1 MSASELIRWG
11 GLSAVVGG
19 FLLVI
24 TDLWNLVIQLL
35 GGTEPFSETA
45 SSPSFAISSGISLLS
60 AVLVLF
66 GLVGLNLC
74 QSGAGGVLLGR
85 VAFLVAFLGTAL
97 VVGPLWFITFAVPSL
112 AMEAPALVDAEGG
125 GGPLDLGFIVSSAVL
140 SVGWALFGVSA
151 LRARIY
157 PRWAAIVLII
167 AAVLLF
173 LPIPGSGLLFGV
185 VVALLGLFALS
196 GANISVGEPSRVR

>member
-1 MSASELIRWG
+1 MSSSDLIRWG

-19 FLLVI
+19 ALVVI
-24 TDLWNLVIQLL
+24 TDLWNLITQLL

-45 SSPSFAISSGISLLS
+45 LSPSFTISSVISLLS

-66 GLVGLNLC
+66 GLVGLNLR
-74 QSGAGGVLLGR
+74 QSEAGGVLSR
-85 VAFLVAFLGTAL
+85 VGFLVAFLGTAL
-97 VVGPLWFITFAVPSL
+97 VVGPLWFISFAVPTL

-125 GGPLDLGFIVSSAVL
+125 GGLLDLGFIVSSAVL

-151 LRARIY
+151 LRVRIY
-157 PRWAAIVLII
+157 PRWTAIMLII

-173 LPIPGSGLLFGV
+173 LPIPASGLLFGV
-185 VVALLGLFALS
+185 TVALLGFFALS
-196 GANISVGEPSRVR
+196 GASISAGEPSRVR